1 MLPCAVHAYHKTAQT
16 FVRVSLR
23 IRASFCTVHES
34 SLAICAGA
42 NKEILA
48 FCRGFIVA
56 SQQVA
61 GEKHRSCHWGARGIL
76 SCNLPCFRSTA
87 LYVET
92 VIFITADLKLA
103 HLSTFRFVAFS
114 LLIGALSLGSIAPAS
129 AQDNKPQAQQA
140 PASQAPASQSN
151 DGAQAAPED
160 GDQSQ
165 PPVSAIVQ
173 QQKPIIDDLKQQAD
187 KLKEQLQKAENS
199 DEALANLKLQFD
211 ALSKKLLDAGVA
223 FRPRLTEI
231 NTRLEQLGPAPSGDA
246 TEPGIVTDERKRL
259 TAEKALINAMIG
271 DTEDTSLSV
280 NQMSAKIGDLR
291 RDLFAKTL
299 SQRVNL
305 DTALGT
311 EVASAANNQVISLW
325 RIIQSWW
332 RFVVTFKLNSFL
344 AAAFFAFVGALV
356 IQLGARRLLGTLY
369 QRDPTIE
376 SPSYLSRL
384 LVAFWSTVIPS
395 AALGVFLATTYFFLN
410 YFNVLR
416 TDVASILES
425 LFIVL
430 GLVFFIHRL
439 AAACI
444 SPDMPQWRLVPVAPR
459 PGRILGLLITA
470 TALTTGVDSFIG
482 TVNKLLSSPLSLTM
496 AQSLLA
502 TVMVG
507 ILILAIAFL
516 KPVVRRDDERVRS
529 WPRLFKIFLI
539 ILGLLPILAA
549 LFGYI
554 GMARFLSQQIVVTGA
569 FLVTM
574 YLGFLTGRA
583 ISEEQAFASSKVGA
597 SLRERFHFDDATLDQ
612 LGLVA
617 GILIN
622 LVVALIGIPLVLM
635 QLGFQWAELKNAFF
649 KLMTDFEIGNMSVS
663 LMGLLTGILLFVIG
677 YLLTRWFQNWLDNSV
692 MARGRVDSGVRNS
705 IRTVIGYVGLC
716 LAALMG
722 VSAAGFNMSNLALIA
737 GGLSLGIG
745 FGLQNIVQNFVSGLI
760 LLAERPFKVGDWV
773 EAGTVSGIVKKIS
786 VRATEVETFQKQS
799 IIVPN
804 STLINGNV
812 GNWTH
817 RNKLGRIDINVQAS
831 YTEDPRRVHTLLLDI
846 VRGHP
851 SILKNP
857 EPFVAFQS
865 MTDSLMV
872 FDIYAHVADIT
883 ATGGIKNELR
893 FQIVERFHEEGLHLS
908 SSSTDLVL
916 GLPEIEK
923 LSEIMQKAPTA
934 SPKKKVREEKA
945 KATDDNDDKA

>member
-1 MLPCAVHAYHKTAQT
+1 M
-16 FVRVSLR
+16 
-23 IRASFCTVHES
+23 
-34 SLAICAGA
+34 
-42 NKEILA
+42 
-48 FCRGFIVA
+48 
-56 SQQVA
+56 
-61 GEKHRSCHWGARGIL
+61 
-76 SCNLPCFRSTA
+76 
-87 LYVET
+87 
-92 VIFITADLKLA
+92 
-103 HLSTFRFVAFS
+103 
-114 LLIGALSLGSIAPAS
+114 
-129 AQDNKPQAQQA
+129 
-140 PASQAPASQSN
+140 
-151 DGAQAAPED
+151 
-160 GDQSQ
+160 
-165 PPVSAIVQ
+165 VQ
-173 QQKPIIDDLKQQAD
+173 QQKPVINDLKQQTKRISD
-187 KLKEQLQKAENS
+187 QLPKATSN
-199 DEALANLKLQFD
+199 DETLANLKLQLD
-211 ALSKKLLDAGVA
+211 SLSKKLLDAGVS

-231 NTRLEQLGPAPSGDA
+231 NTRLEQLGPAPSGDQPP
-246 TEPGIVTDERKRL
+246 EPAIVSEERARL
-259 TAEKALINAMIG
+259 TAEKAEINAIVG
-271 DTEDTSLSV
+271 ETEDTSLSV
-280 NQMSAKIGDLR
+280 NQMSAKIGDMR
-291 RDLFAKTL
+291 RDLFARTL

-305 DTALGT
+305 DTTLGT
-311 EVASAANNQVISLW
+311 EVASAASNQMVSLW
-325 RIIQSWW
+325 RIVQSWW
-332 RFVVTFKLNSFL
+332 RFVSTFKLKSFL
-344 AAAFFAFVGALV
+344 AAAFFAFAAALV
-356 IQLGARRLLGTLY
+356 IQLGARRVLGTLY

-384 LVAFWSTVIPS
+384 SVAFWSTVIPS
-395 AALGVFLATTYFFLN
+395 AAVGVFLATTYFLMN

-416 TDVASILES
+416 TDIAALIQS
-425 LFIVL
+425 LFLVL

-439 AAACI
+439 ASACI
-444 SPDMPQWRLVPVAPR
+444 SSDMPQWRLVPVAPR
-459 PGRILGLLITA
+459 PGRVLGLLITA
-470 TALTTGVDSFIG
+470 TALTSGLDSFFG
-482 TVNKLLSSPLSLTM
+482 KVNQILSSPLSLTM
-496 AQSLLA
+496 AKSLLA

-507 ILILAIAFL
+507 VLILAIAFL
-516 KPVVRRDDERVRS
+516 KPVEREKDGAVRS
-529 WPRLFKIFLI
+529 WPRAFRTFLI
-539 ILGLLPILAA
+539 ILGLLPILTA

-554 GMARFLSQQIVVTGA
+554 GMARFISQQIVVTGA

-574 YLGFLTGRA
+574 YMGFLTGRA
-583 ISEEQAFASSKVGA
+583 ISEEQAFASSQIGKA
-597 SLRERFHFDDATLDQ
+597 MRERFHFDDATLDQ

-635 QLGFQWAELKNAFF
+635 QLGFQWAELKSTFYQ
-649 KLMTDFEIGNMSVS
+649 LMTGFQIGNISIS
-663 LMGLLTGILLFVIG
+663 LMGLLTGVLLFVIG

-716 LAALMG
+716 LAALVG

-831 YTEDPRRVHTLLLDI
+831 YTEEPRRVHALLLEI

-857 EPFVAFQS
+857 EPFVSFQN
-865 MTDSLMV
+865 MNDSLMI
-872 FDIYAHVADIT
+872 FDIYAYVADIT

-908 SSSTDLVL
+908 STRTDLVL
-916 GLPEIEK
+916 SVPEIEK
-923 LSEIMQKAPTA
+923 LSDLMQKEKEPSSSA
-934 SPKKKVREEKA
+934 KKKKALTEKPEVDEDA
-945 KATDDNDDKA
+945 DDRA

>member
-1 MLPCAVHAYHKTAQT
+1 MAY
-16 FVRVSLR
+16 S
-23 IRASFCTVHES
+23 
-34 SLAICAGA
+34 
-42 NKEILA
+42 
-48 FCRGFIVA
+48 
-56 SQQVA
+56 
-61 GEKHRSCHWGARGIL
+61 
-76 SCNLPCFRSTA
+76 
-87 LYVET
+87 
-92 VIFITADLKLA
+92 
-103 HLSTFRFVAFS
+103 STFRVLAFS
-114 LLIGALSLGSIAPAS
+114 LLIGVLSPGGIAPAF
-129 AQDNKPQAQQA
+129 ARDNKPSTPPAAQTAPAAAPQNDSAQQA
-140 PASQAPASQSN
+140 PAATDQQQAPA
-151 DGAQAAPED
+151 
-160 GDQSQ
+160 
-165 PPVSAIVQ
+165 PVSSVVQ
-173 QQKPIIDDLKQQAD
+173 QQKPVINDLKQQTKRISD
-187 KLKEQLQKAENS
+187 QLPKATSN
-199 DEALANLKLQFD
+199 DETLANLKLQLD
-211 ALSKKLLDAGVA
+211 SLSKKLLDAGVS

-231 NTRLEQLGPAPSGDA
+231 NTRLEQLGPAPSGDQPP
-246 TEPGIVTDERKRL
+246 EPTIVSEERARL
-259 TAEKALINAMIG
+259 TAEKAEINAIVG
-271 DTEDTSLSV
+271 ETEDTSLSV
-280 NQMSAKIGDLR
+280 NQMSAKIGDMR
-291 RDLFAKTL
+291 RDLFARTL

-305 DTALGT
+305 DTTLGT
-311 EVASAANNQVISLW
+311 EVASAASNQMVSLW
-325 RIIQSWW
+325 RIVQSWW
-332 RFVVTFKLNSFL
+332 RFVSTFKLKSFL
-344 AAAFFAFVGALV
+344 AAAFFAFAAALV
-356 IQLGARRLLGTLY
+356 IQLGARRVLGTLY

-384 LVAFWSTVIPS
+384 SVAFWSTVIPS
-395 AALGVFLATTYFFLN
+395 AAVGVFLATTYFLMN

-416 TDVASILES
+416 TDIAALIQS
-425 LFIVL
+425 LFLVL

-439 AAACI
+439 ASACI
-444 SPDMPQWRLVPVAPR
+444 SSDMPQWRLVPVAPR
-459 PGRILGLLITA
+459 PGRVLGLLITA
-470 TALTTGVDSFIG
+470 TALTSGLDSFFG
-482 TVNKLLSSPLSLTM
+482 KVNQILSSPLSLTM
-496 AQSLLA
+496 AKSLLA

-507 ILILAIAFL
+507 VLILAIAFL
-516 KPVVRRDDERVRS
+516 KPVEREKDGAVRS
-529 WPRLFKIFLI
+529 WPRAFRTFLI
-539 ILGLLPILAA
+539 ILGLLPILTA

-554 GMARFLSQQIVVTGA
+554 GMARFISQQIVVTGA

-574 YLGFLTGRA
+574 YMGFLTGRA
-583 ISEEQAFASSKVGA
+583 ISEEQAFASSQIGKA
-597 SLRERFHFDDATLDQ
+597 MRERFHFDDATLDQ

-635 QLGFQWAELKNAFF
+635 QLGFQWAELKSTFYQ
-649 KLMTDFEIGNMSVS
+649 LMTGFQIGNISIS
-663 LMGLLTGILLFVIG
+663 LMGLLTGVLLFVIG

-716 LAALMG
+716 LAALVG

-831 YTEDPRRVHTLLLDI
+831 YTEEPRRVHALLLEI

-857 EPFVAFQS
+857 EPFVSFQN
-865 MTDSLMV
+865 MNDSLMI
-872 FDIYAHVADIT
+872 FDIYAYVADIT

-908 SSSTDLVL
+908 STRTDLVL
-916 GLPEIEK
+916 SVPEIEK
-923 LSEIMQKAPTA
+923 LSDLMQKEKEPSSSA
-934 SPKKKVREEKA
+934 KKKKALAEKPEVDEDA
-945 KATDDNDDKA
+945 DDRA

>member
-1 MLPCAVHAYHKTAQT
+1 M
-16 FVRVSLR
+16 
-23 IRASFCTVHES
+23 
-34 SLAICAGA
+34 
-42 NKEILA
+42 
-48 FCRGFIVA
+48 
-56 SQQVA
+56 
-61 GEKHRSCHWGARGIL
+61 
-76 SCNLPCFRSTA
+76 
-87 LYVET
+87 
-92 VIFITADLKLA
+92 
-103 HLSTFRFVAFS
+103 
-114 LLIGALSLGSIAPAS
+114 
-129 AQDNKPQAQQA
+129 
-140 PASQAPASQSN
+140 
-151 DGAQAAPED
+151 
-160 GDQSQ
+160 
-165 PPVSAIVQ
+165 VQ
-173 QQKPIIDDLKQQAD
+173 QQKPVINDLKQQTKRISD
-187 KLKEQLQKAENS
+187 QLPKATSN
-199 DEALANLKLQFD
+199 DETLANLKLQLD
-211 ALSKKLLDAGVA
+211 SLSKKLLDAGVS

-231 NTRLEQLGPAPSGDA
+231 NTRLEQLGPAPSGDQPP
-246 TEPGIVTDERKRL
+246 EPAIVSEERARL
-259 TAEKALINAMIG
+259 TAEKAEINAIVG
-271 DTEDTSLSV
+271 ETEDTSLSV
-280 NQMSAKIGDLR
+280 NQMSAKIGDMR
-291 RDLFAKTL
+291 RDLFARTL

-305 DTALGT
+305 DTTLGT
-311 EVASAANNQVISLW
+311 EVASAASNQMVSLW
-325 RIIQSWW
+325 RIVQSWW
-332 RFVVTFKLNSFL
+332 RFVSTFKLKSFL
-344 AAAFFAFVGALV
+344 AAAFFAFAAALV
-356 IQLGARRLLGTLY
+356 IQLGARRVLGTLY

-384 LVAFWSTVIPS
+384 SVAFWSTVIPS
-395 AALGVFLATTYFFLN
+395 AAVGVFLATTYFLMN

-416 TDVASILES
+416 TDIAALIQS
-425 LFIVL
+425 LFLVL

-439 AAACI
+439 ASACI
-444 SPDMPQWRLVPVAPR
+444 SSDMPQWRLVPVAPR
-459 PGRILGLLITA
+459 PGRVLGLLITA
-470 TALTTGVDSFIG
+470 TALTSGLDSFFG
-482 TVNKLLSSPLSLTM
+482 KVNQILSSPLSLTM
-496 AQSLLA
+496 AKSLLA

-507 ILILAIAFL
+507 VLILAIAFL
-516 KPVVRRDDERVRS
+516 KPVEREKDGAVRS
-529 WPRLFKIFLI
+529 WPRAFRTFLI
-539 ILGLLPILAA
+539 ILGLLPILTA

-554 GMARFLSQQIVVTGA
+554 GMARFISQQIVVTGA

-574 YLGFLTGRA
+574 YMGFLTGRA
-583 ISEEQAFASSKVGA
+583 ISEEQAFASSQIGKA
-597 SLRERFHFDDATLDQ
+597 MRERFHFDDATLDQ

-635 QLGFQWAELKNAFF
+635 QLGFQWAELKSTFYQ
-649 KLMTDFEIGNMSVS
+649 LMTGFQIGNISIS
-663 LMGLLTGILLFVIG
+663 LMGLLTGVLLFVIG

-716 LAALMG
+716 LAALVG

-831 YTEDPRRVHTLLLDI
+831 YTEEPRRVHALLLEI

-857 EPFVAFQS
+857 EPFVSFQN
-865 MTDSLMV
+865 MNDLLMI
-872 FDIYAHVADIT
+872 FDIYAYVADIT

-908 SSSTDLVL
+908 STRTDLVL
-916 GLPEIEK
+916 SVPEIEK
-923 LSEIMQKAPTA
+923 LSDLMQKEKEPSSSA
-934 SPKKKVREEKA
+934 KKKKALTEKPEVDEDA
-945 KATDDNDDKA
+945 DDRA

>member
-1 MLPCAVHAYHKTAQT
+1 MRRYWNRCSS
-16 FVRVSLR
+16 FSVSSSSSIVWLR
-23 IRASFCTVHES
+23 
-34 SLAICAGA
+34 
-42 NKEILA
+42 
-48 FCRGFIVA
+48 
-56 SQQVA
+56 
-61 GEKHRSCHWGARGIL
+61 
-76 SCNLPCFRSTA
+76 
-87 LYVET
+87 
-92 VIFITADLKLA
+92 
-103 HLSTFRFVAFS
+103 
-114 LLIGALSLGSIAPAS
+114 
-129 AQDNKPQAQQA
+129 
-140 PASQAPASQSN
+140 
-151 DGAQAAPED
+151 
-160 GDQSQ
+160 
-165 PPVSAIVQ
+165 PVSA
-173 QQKPIIDDLKQQAD
+173 
-187 KLKEQLQKAENS
+187 
-199 DEALANLKLQFD
+199 
-211 ALSKKLLDAGVA
+211 
-223 FRPRLTEI
+223 
-231 NTRLEQLGPAPSGDA
+231 
-246 TEPGIVTDERKRL
+246 
-259 TAEKALINAMIG
+259 
-271 DTEDTSLSV
+271 
-280 NQMSAKIGDLR
+280 
-291 RDLFAKTL
+291 
-299 SQRVNL
+299 
-305 DTALGT
+305 
-311 EVASAANNQVISLW
+311 
-325 RIIQSWW
+325 
-332 RFVVTFKLNSFL
+332 
-344 AAAFFAFVGALV
+344 
-356 IQLGARRLLGTLY
+356 
-369 QRDPTIE
+369 PTC
-376 SPSYLSRL
+376 RN
-384 LVAFWSTVIPS
+384 
-395 AALGVFLATTYFFLN
+395 G
-410 YFNVLR
+410 
-416 TDVASILES
+416 
-425 LFIVL
+425 
-430 GLVFFIHRL
+430 
-439 AAACI
+439 
-444 SPDMPQWRLVPVAPR
+444 
-459 PGRILGLLITA
+459 ILGLLITA
-470 TALTTGVDSFIG
+470 TALTTGVDSFVG

-502 TVMVG
+502 TMMVG

-516 KPVVRRDDERVRS
+516 KPVERVDDERVRS
-529 WPRLFKIFLI
+529 WPRAFKVFLI

-549 LFGYI
+549 VFGYI
-554 GMARFLSQQIVVTGA
+554 GLARFLSQQIVVTGA

-583 ISEEQAFASSKVGA
+583 ISEEQAFASSKIGA
-597 SLRERFHFDDATLDQ
+597 GLRERFHFDDATLDQ

-649 KLMTDFEIGNMSVS
+649 KLMTGFEIGNMSVS
-663 LMGLLTGILLFVIG
+663 LMGLLTGVLLFVIG

-705 IRTVIGYVGLC
+705 IRTGVGYVGLC

-831 YTEDPRRVHTLLLDI
+831 YTEEPRRVHTLLMDI
-846 VRGHP
+846 VRAHP

-893 FQIVERFHEEGLHLS
+893 FQIVERFHEEGLHLC

-916 GLPEIEK
+916 SLPEIEK
-923 LSEIMQKAPTA
+923 LSELVQKVPTA
-934 SPKKKVREEKA
+934 APKKKEREEKA
-945 KATDDNDDKA
+945 KASDDNDDKA